1 MYDDTPGDGRDEI
14 QSSWCAMWWQRWVP
28 ICIYAIYKWCGGAEQ
43 NSCRFTLT
51 SLKAKILT
59 VSALWTAVTLDLR
72 KVKDMTLTTMLSS
85 FCQNDLRKP
94 KAAAARGIQALI
106 CTNPY
111 SKSNWQKKWP
121 FIKTRKEN
129 PHFQVHSLLQNAE
142 LWSPGREG
150 GSKAHSLYYT
160 KGILREWKILLPLAP
175 KTR

>member
-1 MYDDTPGDGRDEI
+1 
-14 QSSWCAMWWQRWVP
+14 MWWQRWVP
-28 ICIYAIYKWCGGAEQ
+28 ICIYVIYEWRGGAEQ
-43 NSCRFTLT
+43 NSCRFTVT

-94 KAAAARGIQALI
+94 KVAAARGIQALI

-129 PHFQVHSLLQNAE
+129 PLSNSQFVPKRWIVVTRERRRSKGTLSLLHRRN
-142 LWSPGREG
+142 SEG
-150 GSKAHSLYYT
+150 MKNTTTLSAKDKVHNTGLIYFCHVLHAHHSDY
-160 KGILREWKILLPLAP
+160 
-175 KTR
+175 